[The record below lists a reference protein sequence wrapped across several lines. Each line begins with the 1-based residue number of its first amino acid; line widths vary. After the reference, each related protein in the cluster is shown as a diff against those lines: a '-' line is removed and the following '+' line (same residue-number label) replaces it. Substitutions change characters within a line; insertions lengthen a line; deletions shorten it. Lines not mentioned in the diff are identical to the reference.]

1 MANRPKV
8 PKFAG
13 PVTIPIFIN
22 WIRRCN
28 YAFEEYSVITRDSLK
43 IEITGDA
50 ILQTPS
56 TSDLYT
62 WWITDSTSL
71 IETESWSSFQD
82 LIKKE
87 ALGAKWEIDIL
98 KDYFSI
104 QQRDQTVEEYE
115 KGVGNLARLVGF
127 LDGWGADGVKEF
139 IEKCFLLFGARE
151 EVRDR
156 VLEEKVKCYQ
166 SIVEARRED
175 VVSWLK
181 KYDGEEKARKDEIQG
196 GGPNK
201 TTPLPEKKKA
211 PDVKSEKES
220 PPPVFDSFPIL
231 YVVGQCSPKVQYTY
245 AQKHFNDLSHLPNN
259 RFPISSMTALTLYA
273 YTTPTTF
280 FDAYEFLWSNQTP
293 LHFDGRVRTD
303 QQHLFIQQ
311 QIPFDIDE
319 YIVGYQIE
327 FFCDKLKDREIR
339 DVKIQTSKGK
349 ERKISKDGVD
359 MKPSL
364 TVKAPDGWAI
374 VGFYGTY
381 DDRDWG
387 WPIRTIGP
395 VFGRLSADRTE
406 VGR

>member
-1 MANRPKV
+1 MADRPRV
-8 PKFAG
+8 PAFAG
-13 PVTIPIFIN
+13 PLTTPIFIN
-22 WIRRCN
+22 WLRRCN
-28 YAFEEYSVITRDSLK
+28 YAFDQYSIPIDESIK

-56 TSDLYT
+56 TSDLHT
-62 WWITDSTSL
+62 WWITDSLSF
-71 IETESWSSFQD
+71 IEGQSWESFQK
-82 LIKKE
+82 LILKE
-87 ALGAKWEIDIL
+87 ALGAKWEIDLL
-98 KDYFSI
+98 KDFFSV

-115 KGVGNLARLVGF
+115 KRVGNLARLVGF
-127 LDGWGADGVKEF
+127 LDGWDAAGMKEF
-139 IEKCFLLFGARE
+139 TEKCLLLFGARE
-151 EVRDR
+151 EVRER
-156 VLEEKVKCYQ
+156 VLEEKVKCYR

-175 VVSWLK
+175 VVGWLK
-181 KYDGEEKARKDEIQG
+181 RFDGKEKARKEDTQQDF
-196 GGPNK
+196 K
-201 TTPLPEKKKA
+201 PER
-211 PDVKSEKES
+211 ES

-231 YVVGQCSPKVQYTY
+231 YVVGQCSPKGQYSY
-245 AQKHFNDLSHLPNN
+245 GQKHFNDLSNLPNN
-259 RFPISSMTALTLYA
+259 RFLISDMSSLTLSA

-280 FDAYEFLWSNQTP
+280 LNAYEFTWPNGTP
-293 LHFDGRVRTD
+293 LHFDSRIRTD
-303 QQHLFIQQ
+303 QQQNFVKQRIQ
-311 QIPFDIDE
+311 FDIDE

-327 FFCDKLKDREIR
+327 FCEKIKDREIR
-339 DVKIQTSKGK
+339 DFKIRTSKGK
-349 ERKISKDGVD
+349 EGKISKDGVD

>member
-8 PKFAG
+8 PDFAG
-13 PVTIPIFIN
+13 PLTVPIFIN
-22 WIRRCN
+22 WLRRCN
-28 YAFEEYSVITRDSLK
+28 YAFDQYPDYISDSLRV
-43 IEITGDA
+43 EITGDA
-50 ILQTPS
+50 ILRTSS
-56 TSDLYT
+56 TRDIYT
-62 WWITDSTSL
+62 WWITDSASL
-71 IETESWSSFQD
+71 IETKGWDSFQD

-87 ALGAKWEIDIL
+87 ALGAKWEINIL

-115 KGVGNLARLVGF
+115 KGVEHLARLVGF
-127 LDGWGADGVKEF
+127 LGGWGTDGMKGF

-151 EVRDR
+151 EVRER
-156 VLEEKVKCYQ
+156 VLEEKVKCYR

-181 KYDGEEKARKDEIQG
+181 KYDGEEKARKDDIQG

-201 TTPLPEKKKA
+201 TTPLPEKKKT
-211 PDVKSEKES
+211 PDVKSEKDPS
-220 PPPVFDSFPIL
+220 PVFDSFPIL

-259 RFPISSMTALTLYA
+259 RFPISNMTALTLYA

-303 QQHLFIQQ
+303 QQHLFVKRE
-311 QIPFDIDE
+311 IPFDIDE

-327 FFCDKLKDREIR
+327 FCDKLKDREIR
-339 DVKIQTSKGK
+339 DVEIQTSKGK
-349 ERKISKDGVD
+349 EWKISKDLFD
-359 MKPSL
+359 IEPNL

>member
-8 PKFAG
+8 PDFAG
-13 PVTIPIFIN
+13 PLTTPIFIN
-22 WIRRCN
+22 WLRRCN
-28 YAFEEYSVITRDSLK
+28 YAFDQYPDHIQDSLRV
-43 IEITGDA
+43 EITGDA
-50 ILQTPS
+50 ILRTPS

-62 WWITDSTSL
+62 WWITESMSL
-71 IETESWSSFQD
+71 IETRSWGSFQD

-87 ALGAKWEIDIL
+87 ALGANWEINIL

-104 QQRDQTVEEYE
+104 QQRGQTVEEYE
-115 KGVGNLARLVGF
+115 KGVGSLARLVGS
-127 LDGWGADGVKEF
+127 LGGWGEGGMKGF

-151 EVRDR
+151 EVRER
-156 VLEEKVKCYQ
+156 VLEEKVECYR
-166 SIVEARRED
+166 SFVEARRED

-181 KYDGEEKARKDEIQG
+181 KYDGEEKARKGDIQG
-196 GGPNK
+196 CGPNK
-201 TTPLPEKKKA
+201 TTPLPEKKKM
-211 PDVKSEKES
+211 PDVKSEKDPS
-220 PPPVFDSFPIL
+220 PVFDSFPIL

-259 RFPISSMTALTLYA
+259 RFPISNMTALILYA
-273 YTTPTTF
+273 IPTAF
-280 FDAYEFLWSNQTP
+280 FGAYEFLWSNQTP

-303 QQHLFIQQ
+303 QQHLFVKRE
-311 QIPFDIDE
+311 IPFDIDE

-327 FFCDKLKDREIR
+327 FCDKLKDREIR
-339 DVKIQTSKGK
+339 DVEIKTSKGK
-349 ERKISKDGVD
+349 EWKISKDLFD
-359 MKPSL
+359 IEPNL

-381 DDRDWG
+381 DDSDWG

>member
-8 PKFAG
+8 PDFAG
-13 PVTIPIFIN
+13 PLTVPIFIN
-22 WIRRCN
+22 WLRRCN
-28 YAFEEYSVITRDSLK
+28 YAFDQYPDYISDSLRV
-43 IEITGDA
+43 EITGDA
-50 ILQTPS
+50 ILRTSS
-56 TSDLYT
+56 TRDIYT
-62 WWITDSTSL
+62 WWITDSASL
-71 IETESWSSFQD
+71 IETKGWDSFQD

-87 ALGAKWEIDIL
+87 ALGAKWEINIL

-115 KGVGNLARLVGF
+115 KGVEHLARLVGF
-127 LDGWGADGVKEF
+127 LGGWGTDGMKGF

-151 EVRDR
+151 EVRER
-156 VLEEKVKCYQ
+156 VLEEKVKCYR

-181 KYDGEEKARKDEIQG
+181 KYDGEEKARKDDIQG

-201 TTPLPEKKKA
+201 TTPLPEKKKT
-211 PDVKSEKES
+211 PDVKSEKDPS
-220 PPPVFDSFPIL
+220 PVFGSFPIL

-259 RFPISSMTALTLYA
+259 RFPISNMTALTLYA

-303 QQHLFIQQ
+303 QQHLFVKRE
-311 QIPFDIDE
+311 IPFDIDE

-327 FFCDKLKDREIR
+327 FCDKLKDREIR
-339 DVKIQTSKGK
+339 DVEIQTSKGK
-349 ERKISKDGVD
+349 EWKISKDLFD
-359 MKPSL
+359 IEPNL